1 MRRPFAALLIT
12 AVTLLG
18 SLHAPSAW
26 AQNASEASIQ
36 ELLEVTQAA
45 KMMESMY
52 SSVEDAMRAG
62 MQQAAAGRPMTDEQR
77 RVLDT
82 LPRRM
87 AQVIREELS
96 WEVMRPGMVQIY
108 RDTLTQ
114 DEVNGL
120 INFYRTPAGQALI
133 TKMPQIMQRSMLYTQ
148 GRMATFGPRIQAA
161 VEQAMREAG
170 LQPGR

>member
-1 MRRPFAALLIT
+1 MRRTFTALLIT
-12 AVTLLG
+12 AATLLG
-18 SLHAPSAW
+18 SLHTPLAQ

-52 SSVEDAMRAG
+52 SSVEEALRNG
-62 MQQAAAGRPMTDEQR
+62 MQQAAASRPMSDEQR
-77 RVLDT
+77 RALDT

-96 WEVMRPGMVQIY
+96 WELMRPGMVQIY
-108 RDTLTQ
+108 RETLSQ

-120 INFYRTPAGQALI
+120 INFYKTPAGQALI
-133 TKMPQIMQRSMLYTQ
+133 TKMPLIMQRSMAYTQ

-161 VEQAMREAG
+161 VEQALREAG
-170 LQPGR
+170 VQPGR